1 LQTIA
6 DEGPYPSIVAGAVP
20 FGAPVTVSWAEAGV
34 AATRAQ
40 KAAVDRADIKMFF
53 IESSIG
59 LRDSLSVCKGSCG
72 DVSWITFSNPLH
84 ECAAC
89 P

>member
-40 KAAVDRADIKMFF
+40 KAAVDRADIPRL
-53 IESSIG
+53 IEEPRNLLT
-59 LRDSLSVCKGSCG
+59 LRGKRIRLGV
-72 DVSWITFSNPLH
+72 
-84 ECAAC
+84 
-89 P
+89 